1 MLLYSKKIEDEIRG
15 KLTFRWI
22 VNNESERLAIV
33 PTEDEINMLCL
44 ELDSFKVYGLSSI
57 NPNVWLSPFPNGKSA
72 YEVAVENGFE
82 GSAIEWLK
90 SLKGEKG
97 DPFKISK
104 TYSSKEEL
112 EADKSPGLTIGE
124 MAVVSTDE
132 NNPDNGRLY
141 TWTGTEFSFILD
153 LSGIQGIK
161 GLSAYEVAVE
171 NGFSG
176 DTETWLKSLIGLQGS
191 FGGSIANYTEN
202 EEKTA
207 KIWSDGRL
215 IYRKVINFGALPV
228 AEEGSVPHNITDFD
242 FAIAIYGVAFSEEE
256 GRTLPLPRVY
266 TNSVSNIA
274 LYIDA
279 LNVYIRTADN
289 YSKYNG
295 LVVIEYTKKND
306 TKLSDNEIQKLQ
318 FAWLDG
324 IPLTTII
331 PSGNL
336 SNTDAEKYGFIK
348 IQHEKKYII
357 KNYDELYQIIKS
369 WKCVKNDTELFWF
382 DLTQD
387 TSDTTILNTFLGKNS
402 EIGSQSDDSL
412 EYKLSLYAWMK
423 AKKTVMSF
431 LPLNSSD
438 AIEFLQSV
446 KLGTDGVPEWNGESW
461 RGGQEGLS
469 AYEIAVKNGFEGSES
484 EWLASFGGIP
494 GFSAYEVAK
503 ENGFEGTEEEW
514 LNSLKGDPGKSAYE
528 IALNDGFQGSVDD
541 WLASLKGSNGKSAYE
556 VAKENGFEGSESDFI
571 NFLKGEKGN
580 KGDPGKSAYEI
591 AIENGF
597 EGTEEEWLNSFVN
610 GAKWGSISGSISAQT
625 DLMEI
630 FNDIHDIV
638 TVKIDNKVDK
648 VDGKQLSTNDYT
660 NEDKILV
667 GKIETKIDTIIP
679 GENVSID
686 QFGSKVIISA
696 KMQEA
701 EWGSISGALSAQTD
715 LLAELNNKVNKING
729 KQLSTNDYTNED
741 KEKLKSIDNKLE
753 AKNIIEGKNINID
766 TQGNNVIISGPDI
779 VSSSWGNITG
789 EIEKQEDLK
798 VKLDSKVDKVDGK
811 QLSTNDYT
819 DEDKEKLKSID
830 SKLEAKNIIE
840 GKNIEISVNENNV
853 IISANDQKE
862 LEWGTITGSLSAQ
875 SDLVDIINSLT
886 SSMNDKVDKDNG
898 KQLSTNDYTNEDK
911 NLVKTINSKV
921 EKVEPG
927 KNIIVSRDGSTV
939 TISASDVYGES
950 AYEIAVKNGFEGS
963 ESEWLNSL
971 KGEKGDPGE
980 PFKISKT
987 FNSISELNGDGLED
1001 GSFVMIVTNENNED
1015 NAKVFVYSNNEFKF
1029 LVDLSGLPGIKGEN
1043 GKSAYEIA
1051 IEKGFVGTEEEWL
1064 NSLTAN
1070 TTWGKIQGNILDQAD
1085 LNNKLNTKLEIQ
1097 NIKEG
1102 KNIKLD
1108 IDNNDITISAINEN
1122 DDIKWGTIS
1131 GSLSAQS
1138 DLTELI
1144 NNINDNIDKKVNKI
1158 DGKTLSTNDY
1168 SNEDKLL
1175 VQQIANKLESKN
1187 IKEGKNIAINVQ
1199 NNDVIISAINQENT
1213 NWGEIKGDITNQ
1225 LDLNAELN
1233 KKVDKIEN
1241 KQLSTNDYSD
1251 DDKELVLSI
1260 LDKLEVSNIKA
1271 GENIKL
1277 QFEGNN
1283 VTISSISPAISG
1295 ENGKSA
1301 YEIAVEQGFEGS
1313 KIEWLTSLRGPKGS
1327 DGLSAY
1333 DIAVKNGFEGT
1344 ESEWLNSLNK
1354 NDEIE
1359 KLQLQINELKALI
1372 EEKNS

>member
-72 YEVAVENGFE
+72 YEVAKENGFE

-541 WLASLKGSNGKSAYE
+541 WLKSLKGSNGKSAYE

-729 KQLSTNDYTNED
+729 KQLSTNDYTD
-741 KEKLKSIDNKLE
+741 
-753 AKNIIEGKNINID
+753 
-766 TQGNNVIISGPDI
+766 
-779 VSSSWGNITG
+779 
-789 EIEKQEDLK
+789 
-798 VKLDSKVDKVDGK
+798 
-811 QLSTNDYT
+811 
-819 DEDKEKLKSID
+819 
-830 SKLEAKNIIE
+830 
-840 GKNIEISVNENNV
+840 
-853 IISANDQKE
+853 
-862 LEWGTITGSLSAQ
+862 
-875 SDLVDIINSLT
+875 
-886 SSMNDKVDKDNG
+886 
-898 KQLSTNDYTNEDK
+898 EDK

-1043 GKSAYEIA
+1043 GKSAYDIA
-1051 IEKGFVGTEEEWL
+1051 IEKGFIGTEEEWL

-1108 IDNNDITISAINEN
+1108 IDNNDITISTINEN

-1283 VTISSISPAISG
+1283 VTISSISPVISG

-1301 YEIAVEQGFEGS
+1301 YDIAVEQGFEGS

-1333 DIAVKNGFEGT
+1333 DIAIKNGFEGT

>member
-266 TNSVSNIA
+266 TNSASNIA

-279 LNVYIRTADN
+279 SNVYIRTADN

-295 LVVIEYTKKND
+295 LIVIEYTKKND

-446 KLGTDGVPEWNGESW
+446 KLGTNGVPEWNGESW

-541 WLASLKGSNGKSAYE
+541 WLKSLKGSNGKSAYE

-766 TQGNNVIISGPDI
+766 TQGNNVIISGPDV

-819 DEDKEKLKSID
+819 D
-830 SKLEAKNIIE
+830 
-840 GKNIEISVNENNV
+840 
-853 IISANDQKE
+853 
-862 LEWGTITGSLSAQ
+862 
-875 SDLVDIINSLT
+875 
-886 SSMNDKVDKDNG
+886 
-898 KQLSTNDYTNEDK
+898 EDK

-971 KGEKGDPGE
+971 KGEKGDQGE

-1108 IDNNDITISAINEN
+1108 IDNNDITISTINEN

-1301 YEIAVEQGFEGS
+1301 YDIAVEQGFEGS

-1333 DIAVKNGFEGT
+1333 DIAIKNGFEGT